1 MLRQTENAFR
11 FFCCTN
17 GACGKNGRCKKRLRH
32 RKHGSLLLK
41 IPNIKKDRFCG
52 ASALRTD

>member
-11 FFCCTN
+11 FLLY
-17 GACGKNGRCKKRLRH
+17 KRRVRQKRPPKKRLRH

-41 IPNIKKDRFCG
+41 IPNIKKRPLLRCVS
-52 ASALRTD
+52 SAD

>member
-1 MLRQTENAFR
+1 MLRQTESAFR
-11 FFCCTN
+11 FLLYKRRVRQKRP
-17 GACGKNGRCKKRLRH
+17 AKKRLRH

>member
-11 FFCCTN
+11 FLLY
-17 GACGKNGRCKKRLRH
+17 KRRVRQKPPPKKRLRH